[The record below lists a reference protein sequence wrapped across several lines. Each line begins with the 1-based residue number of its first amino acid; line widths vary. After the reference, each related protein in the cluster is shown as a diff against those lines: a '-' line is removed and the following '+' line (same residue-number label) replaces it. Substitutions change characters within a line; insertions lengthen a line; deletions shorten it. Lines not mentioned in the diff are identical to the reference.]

1 MKVCALAVRTLLP
14 ALFAAMAASAAAA
27 PPVIYAATDWEV
39 VRPLIAD
46 FEQLHP
52 QIKVDYRDMNSSDL
66 YARFLREAGTESSA
80 DVVWSSA
87 MDLQMK
93 LVNDGHAQPY
103 KSAQT
108 EALPAWAVWKNEA
121 YGTTYEPVGLIYNRQ
136 LLRADEVPQT
146 HAALVR
152 LLTQQPE
159 RFRHRLTAYD
169 PQRSGLGYLLHSQDL
184 EANPVLFWSLVAT
197 LGEAGLKT
205 EPTTSAMID
214 RIVNGQALI
223 GYNVLSSY
231 ALFRAA
237 KDERLGI
244 VLPSDY
250 TLVMSRIAFISRYAP
265 HLEEAR
271 AWMDYLLSV
280 RGQSALNRI
289 GLQSVRG
296 DIAGEGA
303 PAEMRKRL
311 GRALRPIVLGT
322 GLLTYL
328 DQMKRQLFLDRWEG
342 ALHPSGPHKP
352 ARQVPGHKAVR

>member
-1 MKVCALAVRTLLP
+1 MKSCALAVRTLVLV
-14 ALFAAMAASAAAA
+14 LLAAMVGSATAADL
-27 PPVIYAATDWEV
+27 VIYAVTDWEV
-39 VRPLIAD
+39 VQPLIAD
-46 FEQLHP
+46 FEQAYP

-108 EALPAWAVWKNEA
+108 DALPPWAVWKNEA
-121 YGTTYEPVGLIYNRQ
+121 YGTTYEPVGLIYNRE

-146 HAALVR
+146 HAALLR
-152 LLTQQPE
+152 LLTQQPQ
-159 RFRHRLTAYD
+159 RFRHRLTTYD

-184 EANPVLFWSLVAT
+184 EANPVLFWNLVKT
-197 LGEAGLKT
+197 LGEAGLQT
-205 EPTTSAMID
+205 EPTTTAMID
-214 RIVNGQALI
+214 RIVSGQALI

-237 KDERLGI
+237 KDTRLGI

-250 TLVMSRIAFISRYAP
+250 TLVMTRIAFISRYAP
-265 HLEEAR
+265 HLGEAR

-280 RGQSALNRI
+280 RGQTMLNRI

-311 GRALRPIVLGT
+311 GSALRPIVLGT

-328 DQMKRQLFLDRWEG
+328 DQMKRQLFLDRWNS
-342 ALHPSGPHKP
+342 ALHASGPRAARGP
-352 ARQVPGHKAVR
+352 APAGEAQR